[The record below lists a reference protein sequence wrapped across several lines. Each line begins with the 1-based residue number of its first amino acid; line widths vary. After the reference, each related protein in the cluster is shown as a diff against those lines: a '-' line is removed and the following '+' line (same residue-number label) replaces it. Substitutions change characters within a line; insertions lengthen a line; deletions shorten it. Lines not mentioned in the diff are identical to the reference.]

1 MAIYTNYGRYLKAK
15 QFKEMLENYCDTY
28 MVFGLGNPQWD
39 ATEPQAPQNIPVA
52 PYNTSVLTKS
62 EDGQFYDNHV
72 NLYFNDAEGNA
83 ISAITNSEPNT
94 ENDVEHIGK
103 YFEACKDLNPPFPCI
118 WSNPN
123 DDDEFTIVNL
133 TMAYTG
139 GQNATINI
147 KQNHYQYYYIQ
158 KNAESGD
165 FILYRASNAN
175 DNNTNVND
183 TVVLPPPTNSLDRQ
197 YFSEMYL
204 RGTAIANGIKAP
216 VGLLGAIKC
225 NIDFVKDIG
234 TDDSAYTGD
243 ITQFWYG
250 DRYWETVNVPDPMS
264 QNNTS
269 VDIGDY
275 IKPSINQE
283 IYPHHLIFTATV
295 HPRILCPEL
304 QFDQYVVPRQIGIF
318 TVKKP
323 SGENATD
330 RPKYYRASENIF
342 DFGQYNAN
350 DNGNGNGNGYPVVGP
365 DKDIKNILK
374 FALPYSTDGYK
385 TNKGE
390 FEFLLNDYIRG
401 QVRESHSIDRFGYV
415 VGF

>member
-15 QFKEMLENYCDTY
+15 QFKEMLENNCDTY

-39 ATEPQAPQNIPVA
+39 ATEPQTPQDIPVA
-52 PYNTSVLTKS
+52 PYNTSVLTA
-62 EDGQFYDNHV
+62 ENGQFYDKYV
-72 NLYFNDAEGNA
+72 NLYFNDTDGTVE
-83 ISAITNSEPNT
+83 SAVTNSEPT
-94 ENDVEHIGK
+94 EGLIGK
-103 YFEACKDLNPPFPCI
+103 YYNACKDLNPPFPCI

-123 DDDEFTIVNL
+123 DGEFTIVKL
-133 TMAYTG
+133 TKKN
-139 GQNATINI
+139 QESINI
-147 KQNHYQYYYIQ
+147 TQNNYQNYYIQ
-158 KNAESGD
+158 KNAESSA
-165 FILYRASNAN
+165 FILHST
-175 DNNTNVND
+175 DDGNTDVD
-183 TVVLPPPTNSLDRQ
+183 GDEVLPPPTNSLYRQ

-264 QNNTS
+264 QNDMP
-269 VDIGDY
+269 VDISDY
-275 IKPSINQE
+275 IGKSTNQA

-304 QFDQYVVPRQIGIF
+304 QFDQYIVPRQIGIF
-318 TVKKP
+318 TVKK
-323 SGENATD
+323 SVDTD
-330 RPKYYRASENIF
+330 EKRPKYYRAYENVF
-342 DFGQYNAN
+342 DFGQYS
-350 DNGNGNGNGYPVVGP
+350 
-365 DKDIKNILK
+365 DKDKYPLDEDHVLK
-374 FALPYSTDGYK
+374 FALPYSNGGYT

-401 QVRESHSIDRFGYV
+401 QVRESHSCDRFGYV

>member
-1 MAIYTNYGRYLKAK
+1 MAIYTNYGRYLKTK

-39 ATEPQAPQNIPVA
+39 ATEPQVPQDIPVA
-52 PYNTSVLTKS
+52 PYNTSVLTIS
-62 EDGQFYDNHV
+62 EENQFYDNYV
-72 NLYFNDAEGNA
+72 NLYFNDTEGNA
-83 ISAITNSEPNT
+83 IPAITNSVPNT
-94 ENDVEHIGK
+94 EGLVGK
-103 YFEACKDLNPPFPCI
+103 YFAACKDLNPPFPCI
-118 WSNPN
+118 WSNSNNNGGFSIVELTKKNTEDPN
-123 DDDEFTIVNL
+123 
-133 TMAYTG
+133 
-139 GQNATINI
+139 NATINI
-147 KQNHYQYYYIQ
+147 TQNQYQHYYIQ
-158 KNAESGD
+158 KNTETSE
-165 FILYRASNAN
+165 FILYRDSNAN
-175 DNNTNVND
+175 DNNTDVND
-183 TVVLPPPTNSLDRQ
+183 TVILPPPTNSLDRQ

-264 QNNTS
+264 QNGTS

-318 TVKKP
+318 TVKK
-323 SGENATD
+323 STGENATA

-350 DNGNGNGNGYPVVGP
+350 DNSNDYPAIGANTP
-365 DKDIKNILK
+365 IKNILK

>member
-39 ATEPQAPQNIPVA
+39 ATEPQTPQDIPVA
-52 PYNTSVLTKS
+52 PYNTSVLTA
-62 EDGQFYDNHV
+62 ENGQFYDKYV
-72 NLYFNDAEGNA
+72 NLYFNDTDDTV
-83 ISAITNSEPNT
+83 IPAITNSEPT
-94 ENDVEHIGK
+94 EELIGK
-103 YFEACKDLNPPFPCI
+103 YYNACKDLNPSFPCI

-123 DDDEFTIVNL
+123 NTEFTIVEL
-133 TMAYTG
+133 TKKNPEDSS
-139 GQNATINI
+139 NATINI
-147 KQNHYQYYYIQ
+147 KQNNYQDYYIQ
-158 KNAESGD
+158 KNAESSA
-165 FILYRASNAN
+165 FILHYTGS
-175 DNNTNVND
+175 DSTIKSDVDD
-183 TVVLPPPTNSLDRQ
+183 TVVLPPPINSLDRQ

-264 QNNTS
+264 QNDTP
-269 VDIGDY
+269 VDISDY
-275 IKPSINQE
+275 INPSINQA

-295 HPRILCPEL
+295 HPRILCSEL
-304 QFDQYVVPRQIGIF
+304 QFDQYIVPRQIGIF
-318 TVKKP
+318 TVKKSVDP
-323 SGENATD
+323 DEK
-330 RPKYYRASENIF
+330 RPKYYRAYENVF
-342 DFGQYNAN
+342 DFGQYNFAG
-350 DNGNGNGNGYPVVGP
+350 DNKDTYPLDEDHV
-365 DKDIKNILK
+365 LK
-374 FALPYSTDGYK
+374 FALPYSADGYK

>member
-39 ATEPQAPQNIPVA
+39 AAEPQTPQDIPVA
-52 PYNTSVLTKS
+52 PYNTSVLTES
-62 EDGQFYDNHV
+62 EDNQFYDKHV
-72 NLYFNDAEGNA
+72 NLYFNDTNGNVV
-83 ISAITNSEPNT
+83 SAITNSEPNT
-94 ENDVEHIGK
+94 PELVGK
-103 YFEACKDLNPPFPCI
+103 YFYACKDLNPPFPCI
-118 WSNPN
+118 WSYPSN
-123 DDDEFTIVNL
+123 DDDFTIVNL
-133 TMAYTG
+133 TMANTG
-139 GQNATINI
+139 EQNATISI
-147 KQNHYQYYYIQ
+147 TQNNYQHYYIQ
-158 KNAESGD
+158 KDAASGD
-165 FILYRASNAN
+165 FILYSPSN
-175 DNNTNVND
+175 DNTAI
-183 TVVLPPPTNSLDRQ
+183 LPPPTNSLSRQ

-234 TDDSAYTGD
+234 TDDSVYTGD

-264 QNNTS
+264 QNNTP
-269 VDIGDY
+269 VDISDY
-275 IKPSINQE
+275 IGKSTNQE

-304 QFDQYVVPRQIGIF
+304 QFDQYIVPRQIGIF
-318 TVKKP
+318 TVKK
-323 SGENATD
+323 STGENATD
-330 RPKYYRASENIF
+330 RPKYYRASENVF

-350 DNGNGNGNGYPVVGP
+350 DGYPAIGTGTAI
-365 DKDIKNILK
+365 KDILK
-374 FALPYSTDGYK
+374 FALPCSVEGYK

-401 QVRESHSIDRFGYV
+401 QVRTVHTVDRFGYV

>member
-15 QFKEMLENYCDTY
+15 QFKEMLENNCDTY

-39 ATEPQAPQNIPVA
+39 ATEPQTPQDIPVA
-52 PYNTSVLTKS
+52 PYNTSVLTA
-62 EDGQFYDNHV
+62 ENGQFYDNHV
-72 NLYFNDAEGNA
+72 NLYFNGTDGAV
-83 ISAITNSEPNT
+83 IPAITNSVHNT
-94 ENDVEHIGK
+94 AVPIGK
-103 YFEACKDLNPPFPCI
+103 YYNACKDLNPPFPCI
-118 WSNPN
+118 WSNPK
-123 DDDEFTIVNL
+123 DDNEFTIVNL
-133 TMAYTG
+133 TMARTG
-139 GQNATINI
+139 GEGSNITIAQNE
-147 KQNHYQYYYIQ
+147 YQYYYIQ
-158 KNAESGD
+158 KDQESSA
-165 FILYRASNAN
+165 FILRYTG
-175 DNNTNVND
+175 DDQDKEYVKNTEVI
-183 TVVLPPPTNSLDRQ
+183 PPPINSLSRQ

-264 QNNTS
+264 QNDTP
-269 VDIGDY
+269 VDISDY
-275 IKPSINQE
+275 INPAINQA

-318 TVKKP
+318 TVKK
-323 SGENATD
+323 STGENTTD

-342 DFGQYNAN
+342 DFGQYNTN
-350 DNGNGNGNGYPVVGP
+350 DNNNNGYPATGA
-365 DKDIKNILK
+365 DTAIKDILK
-374 FALPYSTDGYK
+374 FALPYSADGYK

>member
-15 QFKEMLENYCDTY
+15 QFKEMLENNCDTY

-39 ATEPQAPQNIPVA
+39 ATEPQTPQDIPVA
-52 PYNTSVLTKS
+52 PYNTSVLTA
-62 EDGQFYDNHV
+62 ENGQFYDKYV
-72 NLYFNDAEGNA
+72 NLYFNGTDGAA
-83 ISAITNSEPNT
+83 ISAIQNSAPNT
-94 ENDVEHIGK
+94 NESIGN
-103 YFEACKDLNPPFPCI
+103 YFNACKDLNPPFPCI

-123 DDDEFTIVNL
+123 DNDDFPIVEL
-133 TMAYTG
+133 TKK
-139 GQNATINI
+139 NPEDPNSETINI
-147 KQNHYQYYYIQ
+147 TQNEYHEYYIQ
-158 KNAESGD
+158 KNTESVE
-165 FILYRASNAN
+165 FILHGPSNNGA
-175 DNNTNVND
+175 
-183 TVVLPPPTNSLDRQ
+183 VVLPPPINSLSRQ

-204 RGTAIANGIKAP
+204 RGTAIANDIKAP

-264 QNNTS
+264 QNDTP
-269 VDIGDY
+269 VDISDY
-275 IKPSINQE
+275 INPAINQA

-295 HPRILCPEL
+295 HPRILCSEL
-304 QFDQYVVPRQIGIF
+304 QFDQYIVPRQIGIF
-318 TVKKP
+318 TVKK
-323 SGENATD
+323 SVDTD
-330 RPKYYRASENIF
+330 EKRPKYYRAYENVF
-342 DFGQYNAN
+342 DFGQYS
-350 DNGNGNGNGYPVVGP
+350 
-365 DKDIKNILK
+365 DKDKYPLDEDHVLK
-374 FALPYSTDGYK
+374 FALPYSNGGYT

-401 QVRESHSIDRFGYV
+401 QVRESHSCDRFGYV